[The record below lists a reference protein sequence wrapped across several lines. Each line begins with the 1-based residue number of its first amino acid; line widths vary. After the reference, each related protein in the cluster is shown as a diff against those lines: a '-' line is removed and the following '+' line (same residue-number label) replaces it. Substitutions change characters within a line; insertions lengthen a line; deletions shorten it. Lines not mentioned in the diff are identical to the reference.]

1 MPYEAT
7 IKDVMSFALRL
18 ELPDGRTGYV
28 HMTEVAHWPEDA
40 WERQRRFPVGSS
52 MSVEITDH
60 RGMELGLRPAGEG
73 AAKPP
78 IPGGPAAELG
88 PFETPSP
95 DPSDP
100 DPFEVFD
107 GGELPADDPDPFS
120 STARDPAERKAM
132 LEKLSDY
139 LRPHI
144 AAADDARRSQLR
156 KKWNELRRQQTVEDF
171 RREAEHLLAAIEGDE
186 SAEAPSSAPKKDRI
200 GGVAEPDGRVD
211 YGRSVLDEVPP
222 APWSERA

>member
-1 MPYEAT
+1 MPVEAT
-7 IKDVMSFALRL
+7 ITDVMSFALRL

-28 HMTEVAHWPEDA
+28 HMSEVARWPEDA
-40 WERQRRFPVGSS
+40 SERQRRYPVGAS
-52 MSVEITDH
+52 MSVEITSDK
-60 RGMELGLRPAGEG
+60 GAELGLRPAGED

-78 IPGGPAAELG
+78 IPGGPAVDG
-88 PFETPSP
+88 PGEAPSP

-100 DPFEVFD
+100 DPFEVFG
-107 GGELPADDPDPFS
+107 GGEFPADDPDPFS
-120 STARDPAERKAM
+120 STALDPAERKAM

-144 AAADDARRSQLR
+144 AAADDAQRSQLR
-156 KKWNELRRQQTVEDF
+156 AMWNELRRQQTVEDF

-186 SAEAPSSAPKKDRI
+186 SVQAPSSAPKKDRI
-200 GGVAEPDGRVD
+200 GGLVEPNGHVD

-222 APWSERA
+222 APWGERA